1 MFTLVAGTG
10 YTGKR
15 VLERLPRDEVVGL
28 SRTAIDTDRPF
39 HVLDFDALQELP
51 CAMPD
56 EYAVLY
62 TSPPDGP
69 VDQRLRN
76 LVGALPHAPAR
87 FVYISSTGVYGD
99 CGGAVVTENSPLKPG
114 TRMSKPRVDAE
125 NFLATWGEKTGC
137 DLVVLR
143 APGIYG
149 PGRLGIQRM
158 QTGEAVLREA
168 DANPG
173 NRIHVDDLASCCLA
187 ALHELAPAG
196 IYNVGDGDH
205 RTSTW
210 FNDAVARAA
219 GLPEPRKISR
229 AEAAVEFSPRRLAFL
244 SSSRRVDTTKMRKV
258 LGIIPRS
265 PEQGIRDSIRGR

>member
-1 MFTLVAGTG
+1 MFTIVAGTG

-51 CAMPD
+51 CAVPD

-69 VDQRLRN
+69 ADQRLRN

-99 CGGAVVTENSPLKPG
+99 CDGAVVTENSPVKPG

-125 NFLATWGEKTGC
+125 NFLAAWSEETGC

-158 QTGEAVLREA
+158 QTEG
-168 DANPG
+168 G
-173 NRIHVDDLASCCLA
+173 GA
-187 ALHELAPAG
+187 A
-196 IYNVGDGDH
+196 
-205 RTSTW
+205 
-210 FNDAVARAA
+210 
-219 GLPEPRKISR
+219 
-229 AEAAVEFSPRRLAFL
+229 
-244 SSSRRVDTTKMRKV
+244 
-258 LGIIPRS
+258 
-265 PEQGIRDSIRGR
+265 RGRRESRQPHTRG